1 MKKTYFNISLIAVL
15 TAGVMMFSGCSQ
27 DDLLTETIEETK
39 EETAGVNEDGTFT
52 ATFMPSMYEPMSR
65 AAVEGQSKAIQS
77 LKYLIYKDN
86 GSGQYMY
93 YGEGDVF
100 GADAD
105 RNSQESHPWP
115 YAAPIEVTLEAGN
128 YKVAFLGN
136 VNKNLFDEGCNELLT
151 YTPTG
156 TWEDVRINMPEKPFD
171 DYNMFYTDEVEV
183 STENPTAHVWLER
196 KVNKVQLWRETLST
210 ESNEAG
216 DNQIL
221 TALLDSVVSHL
232 EGDDPLTTLLGGDL
246 GDMVS
251 GVINGIEDLPLLGG
265 LVGGLV
271 DGLINPLVNALAK
284 ALRPAI
290 VEVLGPVLSE
300 TLKADTYK
308 DQYAL
313 LEQILNPW
321 AMTEYAAVTLISV
334 PSSLNLDGKVMD
346 FYENEQYVCKLQKK
360 DDSDNFRYIEFTGLA
375 DGESEWRIGKINC
388 YKQGL
393 VGGLVIDGIVGDLL
407 PGSLVDTGSEL
418 RYDGFEPNWKYES
431 RYGAITLNVN
441 DNYTYSEGNS
451 ENLKLTI
458 KLGELLDLQEILD
471 GIPGIGFLVGYILD
485 PLWNLELHLTLPINI
500 NALGT
505 DTLELT
511 GTWGTPQKIIE

>member
-1 MKKTYFNISLIAVL
+1 MKKTCFNIGFAALL
-15 TAGVMMFSGCSQ
+15 TAGVMMLSGCSQ
-27 DDLLTETIEETK
+27 DDLLMEESSDKNTL
-39 EETAGVNEDGTFT
+39 VNEGGTFT
-52 ATFMPSMYEPMSR
+52 ATFVPNMYEPMSR
-65 AAVEGQSKAIQS
+65 AAVETASTAVQS
-77 LKYLIYKDN
+77 LKYLIYKENEN
-86 GSGQYMY
+86 GDYLY
-93 YGEGDVF
+93 FTEGDLF
-100 GADAD
+100 GFDENVNETA
-105 RNSQESHPWP
+105 NESIKWP
-115 YAAPIEVTLEAGN
+115 YTDKIQVELPGGN
-128 YKVAFLGN
+128 YKVAFVAN
-136 VNKNLFDEGCNELLT
+136 TNPKLFGAECNELLT
-151 YTPTG
+151 YDKEG
-156 TWEDVRINMPEKPFD
+156 SWDQVRLNMPDIPFGD
-171 DYNMFYTDEVEV
+171 NNMFYMDAVEV
-183 STENPTAHVWLER
+183 STGSPTAQVWLER

-210 ESNEAG
+210 ESNKAG

-221 TALLDSVVSHL
+221 TTLLDSVVSHL

-375 DGESEWRIGKINC
+375 DGESEWRIGKIDC
-388 YKQGL
+388 YKQRL

-418 RYDGFEPNWKYES
+418 RYNGFEPNWKYES

-458 KLGELLDLQEILD
+458 KLGELLDLEEILD
-471 GIPGIGFLVGYILD
+471 GIPGIGHLVDYILD